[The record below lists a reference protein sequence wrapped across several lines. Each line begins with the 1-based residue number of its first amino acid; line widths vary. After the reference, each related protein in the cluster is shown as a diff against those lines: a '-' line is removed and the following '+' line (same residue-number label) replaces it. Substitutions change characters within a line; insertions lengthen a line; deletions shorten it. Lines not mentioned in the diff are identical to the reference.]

1 MFVEYV
7 YNTIL
12 TKQINAFPLAF
23 VGEVFPR
30 FIEHVWKNGSY
41 KPALVFVKSV
51 HLNIKSDESK
61 SNNNLSRY
69 KIKTYVSIMMHNMIE
84 L

>member
-7 YNTIL
+7 YNPIL

-30 FIEHVWKNGSY
+30 FIELVWKNGSY
-41 KPALVFVKSV
+41 KPALVFVKFV
-51 HLNIKSDESK
+51 HLNIKSDGSQR
-61 SNNNLSRY
+61 NNNLSVKLKPMY
-69 KIKTYVSIMMHNMIE
+69 
-84 L
+84 LL